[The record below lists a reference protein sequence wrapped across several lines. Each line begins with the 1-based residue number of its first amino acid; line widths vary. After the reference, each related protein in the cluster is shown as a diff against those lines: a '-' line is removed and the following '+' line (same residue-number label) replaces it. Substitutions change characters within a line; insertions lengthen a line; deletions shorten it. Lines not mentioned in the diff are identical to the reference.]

1 MTKKTTTIKVNRNE
15 IIWNL
20 INSAIAGIL
29 VFFGAF
35 TSGTITKA
43 GVMAAVA
50 TSVVAF
56 CVQFR
61 TYWIKE
67 EGEYSAKIFKFL

>member
-1 MTKKTTTIKVNRNE
+1 MTKTIKKNKNE
-15 IIWNL
+15 ITWNL
-20 INSAIAGIL
+20 INAALAGAL

-35 TSGTITKA
+35 TSGAITKA

-56 CVQFR
+56 CIQFR
-61 TYWIKE
+61 SYWIKE
-67 EGEYSAKIFKFL
+67 EGEYSNKIFKFV